1 MTTAYP
7 AVGSQQ
13 AAAVQKEVWNN
24 DGKLSDRIVCYSAME
39 GKNRQIKYQILPE
52 KEVVD

>member
-7 AVGSQQ
+7 TAGSQQ

-24 DGKLSDRIVCYSAME
+24 DGKFSHSIVCYSAME
-39 GKNRQIKYQILPE
+39 EKNRQIKY
-52 KEVVD
+52 